1 LSMPLIPHSD
11 HSAPFYLF
19 NGHLQTIIPS
29 VLRQVKGVNYRR
41 ERIRTDDG
49 DFLDLD
55 WSSSAQPSRLLAIL
69 SHGLEGDSQRPYILG
84 MVRELNAQGWH
95 ALAWNF
101 RGCSG
106 EPNRQL
112 RFYHSGATEDLAH
125 VVAWARQT
133 GLYDSLA
140 LIGFSLGGN
149 LTLKYLGESG
159 RNLPVEIKRAVV
171 FSVPLDLQACAR
183 KIALRSNFIYSRRF
197 LKSLRKK
204 VETKSLLMPD
214 RLSMDRYRKVQ
225 SIEDFD
231 EYYTAPLHGFA
242 GATDYYQQC
251 SSKYFLAHIPIPTL
265 IVNAKNDPFLTPECY
280 AEDLVKDLAH
290 VFLEIPQKGGHCG
303 FFSNTLHGTY
313 WSEKRALQFLSESN
327 ENG

>member
-1 LSMPLIPHSD
+1 MPLIRHSN
-11 HSAPFYLF
+11 HTSPFYLF

-29 VLRQVKGVNYRR
+29 VLRKVKGVKYQR
-41 ERIRTDDG
+41 ERTKTPDG

-55 WSSSAQPSRLLAIL
+55 WSYTQQPSRRLAIL
-69 SHGLEGDSQRPYILG
+69 SHGLEGDSGRPYILG
-84 MVRELNAQGWH
+84 MVRELNAQGWD

-106 EPNRQL
+106 EPNHQL
-112 RFYHSGATEDLAH
+112 RFYHSGATEDLDH
-125 VVAWARQT
+125 VVQCALKT
-133 GLYDSLA
+133 GRYDQIA

-149 LTLKYLGESG
+149 LTLKYLGERGKELNPAIRRS
-159 RNLPVEIKRAVV
+159 VV
-171 FSVPLDLQACAR
+171 FSVPLDLQACSR
-183 KIALRSNFIYSRRF
+183 KIAQRSNFIYSRRF
-197 LKSLRKK
+197 LKSLRNK
-204 VETKSLLMPD
+204 VALKSRRMPD
-214 RLSMDRYRKVQ
+214 RLSLDSYRKVR

-242 GATDYYQQC
+242 GAKEYYKQC
-251 SSKYFLAHIPIPTL
+251 SSRYFLAQIPIPTL
-265 IVNAKNDPFLTPECY
+265 IVNARNDPFLAPECFD
-280 AEDLVKDLAH
+280 EELVKDLPQ

-313 WSEKRALQFLSESN
+313 WSEERALQFLSETN

>member
-1 LSMPLIPHSD
+1 MPLILHSD
-11 HSAPFYLF
+11 HSSPFYLF

-29 VLRQVKGVNYRR
+29 VLRKVKGVNYRR

-55 WSSSAQPSRLLAIL
+55 WSDSVQPSRRLAIL
-69 SHGLEGDSQRPYILG
+69 SHGLEGDSRRPYMLG

-95 ALAWNF
+95 AMAWNF

-106 EPNRQL
+106 EPNSLL

-125 VVAWARQT
+125 VVEWALQT

-149 LTLKYLGESG
+149 LTLKYLGERG
-159 RNLPVEIKRAVV
+159 RNLPSEIKRAVV
-171 FSVPLDLQACAR
+171 FSVPMDLQACSR
-183 KIALRSNFIYSRRF
+183 KIAIRSNFIYSRRF

-204 VETKSLLMPD
+204 VKTKSLLMPD
-214 RLSMDRYRKVQ
+214 RLSLNAYRKVR

-231 EYYTAPLHGFA
+231 EYYTAPLHGFG

-251 SSKYFLAHIPIPTL
+251 SSKYFLAHISIPTL
-265 IVNAKNDPFLTPECY
+265 IVNAKNDPFLAPECY
-280 AEDLVKDLAH
+280 TEDLVKDLAH

-327 ENG
+327 DNG